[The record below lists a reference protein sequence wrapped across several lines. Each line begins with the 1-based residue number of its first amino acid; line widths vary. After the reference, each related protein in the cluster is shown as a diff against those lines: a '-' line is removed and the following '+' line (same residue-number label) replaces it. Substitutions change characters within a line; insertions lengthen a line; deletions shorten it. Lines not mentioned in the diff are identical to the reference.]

1 MGADFDNFDFSS
13 EKEKK
18 NLIKVDDNTNI
29 NELLNSLE
37 ELINKDD
44 KKQLNLIAFG
54 DSIEIL
60 EKIIKKINEKNPK
73 LNIFKN
79 VYYDYIKIDDGIN
92 EIYKKYLKLDILIM
106 LNKPEEIPL
115 YYKNDL
121 SEEDNKLIMQL
132 KEKKNYKNEIYTV
145 IKNIINSNNNSNN
158 NKNMINNDLKI
169 DLYPEKEPRNDF
181 IKKSLKNLIKDN
193 KTFLYSFDINQNLAF
208 IDSNVPVLNG
218 FYSAHI
224 NHYPIRIKP
233 DDIWLIIVQAF
244 SNYVNS
250 NSEELRKYFVNF
262 DGKKVLTVSYH
273 LDDLEQVQKEHLED
287 FSKQINKQ
295 MIEYLG
301 EELIDTLTPN
311 FTTTDDNSLIIFK
324 ISIMG
329 AFKQYFEYKMELEG
343 CGIPYI
349 ILEGTAEDYKKI
361 ISKLM
366 KLKKY
371 EFDWYI
377 DKVAPHLIKMYEA
390 KDGKI
395 DLPIQ
400 D

>member
-1 MGADFDNFDFSS
+1 
-13 EKEKK
+13 
-18 NLIKVDDNTNI
+18 
-29 NELLNSLE
+29 
-37 ELINKDD
+37 
-44 KKQLNLIAFG
+44 
-54 DSIEIL
+54 
-60 EKIIKKINEKNPK
+60 
-73 LNIFKN
+73 
-79 VYYDYIKIDDGIN
+79 
-92 EIYKKYLKLDILIM
+92 M

-121 SEEDNKLIMQL
+121 SEEDNKLIIQL
-132 KEKKNYKNEIYTV
+132 KEKKKYKNEINTV

-158 NKNMINNDLKI
+158 NNNMINNDLKI

-181 IKKSLKNLIKDN
+181 IKKSLKNLIKKN
-193 KTFLYSFDINQNLAF
+193 QTFRYSFDINQKLAF

-218 FYSAHI
+218 FYTAHI

-233 DDIWLIIVQAF
+233 DDIWLIIVQTF

-262 DGKKVLTVSYH
+262 DGKKILKVWYN

-287 FSKQINKQ
+287 FSKQMNKQ

-329 AFKQYFEYKMELEG
+329 AFKQYFEYKLECEG

-349 ILEGTAEDYKKI
+349 ILEGTSEDYKKI
-361 ISKLM
+361 FSK
-366 KLKKY
+366 
-371 EFDWYI
+371 
-377 DKVAPHLIKMYEA
+377 
-390 KDGKI
+390 
-395 DLPIQ
+395 
-400 D
+400 